1 MQDRTTQYAADVL
14 AGKIIAGDL
23 VKLACKRHLDDI
35 EKSKAA
41 PYKYYFDVEQ
51 AERIIEF
58 AETLTI
64 TEGEEEEQVECYAFQ
79 CFILGNLNGWRT
91 KTGGHRRFRTS
102 YVQLG
107 RQNGKS
113 FLNGILA
120 AYYGNFEKY
129 KYGQIYC
136 TATKKDQSLI
146 VFNEIVKFIRSDP
159 DLDECFCV
167 HEHNSTIDCLL
178 THSKIKALSGDT
190 KSIDGFRPYLGIVDE
205 YHAHKN
211 DQMYKLMEGGIKK
224 MKSAL
229 ISVITTAGFDLKS
242 PCYAL
247 YEYCVK
253 VLKGIAHN
261 DSQFIYIAQMDETDD
276 MAELRGMQEEF
287 DMLMEM
293 EEDDDDG
300 IKDSLHNGKVKKIED
315 GQKSKKYSKAQ
326 VCKAFVNRIVCG
338 LRKRAM
344 PEEDQEIM
352 DSFKNMMKE
361 GEDEDGGFTVPE
373 DVSTDIIELRRT
385 ENDLEQYVNV
395 EKVATMSGSRVIEVD
410 ADSTP
415 WGDVD
420 EGGEFEEEETPNL
433 KQIKYAIKKKG
444 GILKTTRELLQDTAV
459 NILAYLNKWIAKKSR
474 ATRNAAIL
482 NVINTIT
489 KGKEVAVATFDD
501 FKDVFNVKL
510 DPAIAVSSIVL
521 TNQDGFNYMD
531 KLKDKDGKYI
541 MQPDPTD
548 ATKTLLFGKYPVKVV
563 SNKTL
568 KSTNVLK
575 GGSGPDK
582 NDVTGYKYPVYM
594 GDLKEAVTLFDR
606 EKMTIELSTEAGDLW
621 AKDLTGIK
629 VRDRFDVQSVDE
641 TAVVKGEISVAVA
654 G

>member
-1 MQDRTTQYAADVL
+1 MQDKTTQYAADVL

-64 TEGEEEEQVECYAFQ
+64 AEGEEEEQVECYAFQ

-159 DLDECFCV
+159 DLDECFNV

-211 DQMYKLMEGGIKK
+211 DQMYKLLEGGIKK

-253 VLKGIAHN
+253 VLK
-261 DSQFIYIAQMDETDD
+261 
-276 MAELRGMQEEF
+276 
-287 DMLMEM
+287 
-293 EEDDDDG
+293 
-300 IKDSLHNGKVKKIED
+300 
-315 GQKSKKYSKAQ
+315 
-326 VCKAFVNRIVCG
+326 
-338 LRKRAM
+338 RAM

-361 GEDEDGGFTVPE
+361 GADEDGGFTVPE

-420 EGGEFEEEETPNL
+420 EGGEFGEEETPNL

-444 GILKTTRELLQDTAV
+444 GILKTTRELLQDTTT

-575 GGSGPDK
+575 GGTGSDK

-641 TAVVKGEISVAVA
+641 AAVVKGEISVAVA

>member
-1 MQDRTTQYAADVL
+1 MSKEARALLKKINDKKNAIRGLQGQGKTQ
-14 AGKIIAGDL
+14 
-23 VKLACKRHLDDI
+23 
-35 EKSKAA
+35 EM
-41 PYKYYFDVEQ
+41 
-51 AERIIEF
+51 
-58 AETLTI
+58 
-64 TEGEEEEQVECYAFQ
+64 
-79 CFILGNLNGWRT
+79 
-91 KTGGHRRFRTS
+91 
-102 YVQLG
+102 
-107 RQNGKS
+107 
-113 FLNGILA
+113 
-120 AYYGNFEKY
+120 
-129 KYGQIYC
+129 
-136 TATKKDQSLI
+136 KDQ
-146 VFNEIVKFIRSDP
+146 
-159 DLDECFCV
+159 
-167 HEHNSTIDCLL
+167 
-178 THSKIKALSGDT
+178 
-190 KSIDGFRPYLGIVDE
+190 
-205 YHAHKN
+205 
-211 DQMYKLMEGGIKK
+211 
-224 MKSAL
+224 
-229 ISVITTAGFDLKS
+229 
-242 PCYAL
+242 
-247 YEYCVK
+247 
-253 VLKGIAHN
+253 
-261 DSQFIYIAQMDETDD
+261 
-276 MAELRGMQEEF
+276 MAELREMQEEF

-293 EEDDDDG
+293 EEDDG
-300 IKDSLHNGKVKKIED
+300 IKDSLHNGKVKEIED

-575 GGSGPDK
+575 GGSGSDK

>member
-1 MQDRTTQYAADVL
+1 MKNKFNFSRRNPKTKKIENTGFMEFRNVSNNAADLYIYGDIVSSTWEAWCDEDTCPQDISDFMNQIEPGAEL
-14 AGKIIAGDL
+14 TVYINSGGGDVFAGIAIHSIL
-23 VKLACKRHLDDI
+23 SRH
-35 EKSKAA
+35 
-41 PYKYYFDVEQ
+41 
-51 AERIIEF
+51 
-58 AETLTI
+58 T
-64 TEGEEEEQVECYAFQ
+64 GH
-79 CFILGNLNGWRT
+79 
-91 KTGGHRRFRTS
+91 KT
-102 YVQLG
+102 
-107 RQNGKS
+107 
-113 FLNGILA
+113 
-120 AYYGNFEKY
+120 
-129 KYGQIYC
+129 
-136 TATKKDQSLI
+136 
-146 VFNEIVKFIRSDP
+146 
-159 DLDECFCV
+159 
-167 HEHNSTIDCLL
+167 
-178 THSKIKALSGDT
+178 
-190 KSIDGFRPYLGIVDE
+190 GIVDGM
-205 YHAHKN
+205 AAS
-211 DQMYKLMEGGIKK
+211 I
-224 MKSAL
+224 A
-229 ISVITTAGFDLKS
+229 SVILMA
-242 PCYAL
+242 C
-247 YEYCVK
+247 
-253 VLKGIAHN
+253 
-261 DSQFIYIAQMDETDD
+261 DSIVMSSGAQ
-276 MAELRGMQEEF
+276 
-287 DMLMEM
+287 
-293 EEDDDDG
+293 
-300 IKDSLHNGKVKKIED
+300 
-315 GQKSKKYSKAQ
+315 
-326 VCKAFVNRIVCG
+326 
-338 LRKRAM
+338 
-344 PEEDQEIM
+344 IM
-352 DSFKNMMKE
+352 
-361 GEDEDGGFTVPE
+361 
-373 DVSTDIIELRRT
+373 IH
-385 ENDLEQYVNV
+385 NV

-489 KGKEVAVATFDD
+489 KGKEVAVATLDD

-575 GGSGPDK
+575 GGSGSDK

>member
-1 MQDRTTQYAADVL
+1 MQITTLPKDDVKRGEIYYISRGGYNTGSEQQADRPGVIVSNDKNNKNSQTLEVVYLTTQPKNELPTHCTIRSTGRVSTVL
-14 AGKIIAGDL
+14 
-23 VKLACKRHLDDI
+23 C
-35 EKSKAA
+35 
-41 PYKYYFDVEQ
+41 EQ
-51 AERIIEF
+51 IHTVAVERI
-58 AETLTI
+58 
-64 TEGEEEEQVECYAFQ
+64 
-79 CFILGNLNGWRT
+79 
-91 KTGGHRRFRTS
+91 
-102 YVQLG
+102 
-107 RQNGKS
+107 GKYI
-113 FLNGILA
+113 GV
-120 AYYGNFEKY
+120 
-129 KYGQIYC
+129 C
-136 TATKKDQSLI
+136 TAQEMQ
-146 VFNEIVKFIRSDP
+146 N
-159 DLDECFCV
+159 
-167 HEHNSTIDCLL
+167 IDIGL
-178 THSKIKALSGDT
+178 
-190 KSIDGFRPYLGIVDE
+190 
-205 YHAHKN
+205 
-211 DQMYKLMEGGIKK
+211 
-224 MKSAL
+224 
-229 ISVITTAGFDLKS
+229 
-242 PCYAL
+242 
-247 YEYCVK
+247 
-253 VLKGIAHN
+253 
-261 DSQFIYIAQMDETDD
+261 
-276 MAELRGMQEEF
+276 
-287 DMLMEM
+287 
-293 EEDDDDG
+293 
-300 IKDSLHNGKVKKIED
+300 IKDSLHNGKVKEIED
-315 GQKSKKYSKAQ
+315 GQKPKKYSKAQ

-361 GEDEDGGFTVPE
+361 CADEDGGFTVPE

-420 EGGEFEEEETPNL
+420 EGGEFGEEETPNL

-444 GILKTTRELLQDTAV
+444 GILKTTRELLQDTAT

-541 MQPDPTD
+541 MQQDPTD

-575 GGSGPDK
+575 GGTGSDK

-629 VRDRFDVQSVDE
+629 VRDRFDVQPVDE